1 MSVIQ
6 IIIIVTNVASS
17 SISSSSSFSITSKLV
32 HPDPL
37 QLPQATCRAFY
48 IVLLA
53 CVPHIATVSLTVT
66 CTSDYAIMLVW
77 SLVFKGW
84 NIKAIKKQ
92 LDPVIPFFYM
102 QSLAIIILLHTCMVL
117 ERAIIY

>member
-17 SISSSSSFSITSKLV
+17 SISSSSLFSITSELV

-37 QLPQATCRAFY
+37 QLPGNCRAFY

-53 CVPHIATVSLTVT
+53 CAPHIATVSLTVT
-66 CTSDYAIMLVW
+66 CTTDDAIMLVW
-77 SLVFKGW
+77 SLIFKEW